1 MENLPW
7 VRVVIVNYN
16 GGEYLKK
23 AVECLVSQK
32 DTNFEAVIVDNAST
46 DNSID
51 QLQISDDRFS
61 IIRSEKNFGFAAG
74 NNLGFKNAQTPW
86 LATLNPDAFP
96 EPNWLAALHRAVIKY
111 PDTVMFG
118 SLQINA
124 KDPSRL
130 DGCGDAY
137 SFFGFAWQ
145 GGHGQLLRNEIQDSE
160 CFSPCAAAA
169 LCRRNEL
176 EAVGGFDE
184 RFFCYFE
191 DVDLGFRL
199 RLHGERCILVSDAVV
214 HHIGSATTG
223 DNSPFTMFHCTRNR
237 LWTYIKNMPPILLY
251 ITIPIHIAGLIY
263 LARNT
268 KIQNPLIKGLKAAII
283 NIKQVLS
290 DRKHMQNNRST
301 STAAIAKAMS
311 GNMNKILRKKID
323 LRTL

>member
-96 EPNWLAALHRAVIKY
+96 EAGWLAALRRA
-111 PDTVMFG
+111 TVKHHDATMFG
-118 SLQINA
+118 SLQIDAN
-124 KDPSRL
+124 DPMRL
-130 DGCGDAY
+130 DGYGDFYA
-137 SFFGFAWQ
+137 FFGSPWR
-145 GGHGQLLRNEIQDSE
+145 GGLGKYISKTPVDIE

-169 LCRRNEL
+169 LYCR
-176 EAVGGFDE
+176 EAFEQIDGFDE
-184 RFFCYFE
+184 QYFCYYE
-191 DVDLGFRL
+191 DIDLGFRL
-199 RLHGERCILVSDAVV
+199 RLRGGALYTSMRC
-214 HHIGSATTG
+214 
-223 DNSPFTMFHCTRNR
+223 NR
-237 LWTYIKNMPPILLY
+237 ASHRLCCY
-251 ITIPIHIAGLIY
+251 
-263 LARNT
+263 
-268 KIQNPLIKGLKAAII
+268 
-283 NIKQVLS
+283 
-290 DRKHMQNNRST
+290 RSC
-301 STAAIAKAMS
+301 
-311 GNMNKILRKKID
+311 
-323 LRTL
+323 